1 MGTVPIT
8 TALSIL
14 PYLPSLSFGFVYDDD
29 AQIVRNPLL
38 GSWRLLP
45 NFFTD
50 VNAALAY
57 LRTGEGTQRATFT
70 VGFCMGGNLSFFSG
84 TQDFGFAGVIGF
96 YSGFSRKFPG
106 ARGTLLEEAVHIKY
120 PVLGLFGGA
129 DQGIPPEQVQEF
141 DEALDKAGVEH
152 KIIVYP
158 GAPHSFFDRRAT
170 DFAEASADAWR
181 QVLSFIAA
189 HTS

>member
-1 MGTVPIT
+1 
-8 TALSIL
+8 
-14 PYLPSLSFGFVYDDD
+14 
-29 AQIVRNPLL
+29 
-38 GSWRLLP
+38 
-45 NFFTD
+45 
-50 VNAALAY
+50 
-57 LRTGEGTQRATFT
+57 
-70 VGFCMGGNLSFFSG
+70 
-84 TQDFGFAGVIGF
+84 
-96 YSGFSRKFPG
+96 
-106 ARGTLLEEAVHIKY
+106 
-120 PVLGLFGGA
+120 VLGLFGGA